1 LTALGKLF
9 VKEGEMVTSG
19 VGKVRFVCSSCK
31 PCVPVDGE
39 RIKVGAVVKAL
50 FKTGRE
56 DVTAERMWLE
66 VKDVDRSRK
75 EVIGVLLN
83 RPLFVAGLRYG
94 STVRVPLSSIIE
106 VFCNG

>member
-1 LTALGKLF
+1 
-9 VKEGEMVTSG
+9 MVTSG
-19 VGKVRFVCSSCK
+19 VGKVRFVCSGCE
-31 PCVPVDGE
+31 PYAPVDGE
-39 RIKVGAVVKAL
+39 QIKVGAVVKAL

-66 VKDVDRSRK
+66 VKEVNRSRK

-83 RPLFVAGLRYG
+83 SPLFVAGLRYG

-106 VFCNG
+106 VSRNG